1 MLIVYVGIRHAMAPM
16 LPRHSLVLPSLVRRA
31 HRALPGGSGS
41 PRLLLMAPSRQYVV
55 NSDELPVSD
64 NMRSAHINNVNNTVF
79 WALVQQGG
87 QTTKEAHETLRVCLS
102 TTTYFCF

>member
-16 LPRHSLVLPSLVRRA
+16 LPRHSLVLSSLVRRA

-55 NSDELPVSD
+55 SSTSQPVVD
-64 NMRSAHINNVNNTVF
+64 DMRSAHINNVNNTVF

-87 QTTKEAHETLRVCLS
+87 QTTKEAHETLRVCLPATS
-102 TTTYFCF
+102 YFCF